1 MNYYIKIILINLILL
16 FASCSDMMQ
25 NYDSSA
31 DEDVPPVPS
40 VEIIINN
47 GDKFCYNRH
56 VQISCDY
63 QYSESIDSI
72 AFSDDNINWTNMIKP
87 VNVYPWDFDYIPCEK
102 TVFCKYVDSSGVSR
116 FASDSIMYLDR
127 ISEMNT
133 YMFSEDIAVSGD
145 FSVIA
150 VSGLIENKGNLFLCT
165 VKNDDWQIY
174 RADLGSETDYMTGL
188 SISMNLS
195 GTEIAVGDSNNNS
208 GKGRVIIL
216 KRGVDGG
223 TSLFQHLDSTADKK
237 FGYSTDLS
245 DSEDILAVTALGDG
259 VYSGALML
267 YKREPAGWN
276 IMETFVPS
284 ALDSDDKHER
294 FGNCVSLS
302 SNGSAVAVGDPE
314 YKRIDAG
321 VVTICGR
328 VTVYR
333 KSAGVYAPIE
343 LYEEDKTTLSVSVLS
358 TGINFGDAVS
368 LNSDA
373 SLLAVGVPQKGNG
386 EVIIYRYDS
395 VNEIYYRI
403 KTLGCPPGNVFS
415 GGYSFGGSLDFSAEN
430 RLFINAPFF
439 SDSNLGDKCGNI
451 FISDFPYNSIG
462 SYITPDAAADD
473 YFGYSFA
480 ASADGKSVAVGSLRD
495 DRDGINDAGS
505 VYIIRNSSVFK

>member
-165 VKNDDWQIY
+165 VKDGDWQIFH
-174 RADLGSETDYMTGL
+174 ADLGSETDYMTGL

-195 GTEIAVGDSNNNS
+195 GTE
-208 GKGRVIIL
+208 
-216 KRGVDGG
+216 
-223 TSLFQHLDSTADKK
+223 
-237 FGYSTDLS
+237 
-245 DSEDILAVTALGDG
+245 
-259 VYSGALML
+259 
-267 YKREPAGWN
+267 
-276 IMETFVPS
+276 
-284 ALDSDDKHER
+284 
-294 FGNCVSLS
+294 
-302 SNGSAVAVGDPE
+302 
-314 YKRIDAG
+314 
-321 VVTICGR
+321 
-328 VTVYR
+328 
-333 KSAGVYAPIE
+333 
-343 LYEEDKTTLSVSVLS
+343 
-358 TGINFGDAVS
+358 
-368 LNSDA
+368 
-373 SLLAVGVPQKGNG
+373 
-386 EVIIYRYDS
+386 
-395 VNEIYYRI
+395 
-403 KTLGCPPGNVFS
+403 
-415 GGYSFGGSLDFSAEN
+415 
-430 RLFINAPFF
+430 
-439 SDSNLGDKCGNI
+439 
-451 FISDFPYNSIG
+451 
-462 SYITPDAAADD
+462 
-473 YFGYSFA
+473 
-480 ASADGKSVAVGSLRD
+480 
-495 DRDGINDAGS
+495 
-505 VYIIRNSSVFK
+505 